1 MDLILFH
8 EELFQEYDF
17 GKIIKI
23 AHLKVK
29 IESQQGEFIYNL
41 AAESKILEFWFICSS
56 CLNIIILLYD
66 YHVK

>member
-41 AAESKILEFWFICSS
+41 AAESKILEF
-56 CLNIIILLYD
+56 
-66 YHVK
+66 